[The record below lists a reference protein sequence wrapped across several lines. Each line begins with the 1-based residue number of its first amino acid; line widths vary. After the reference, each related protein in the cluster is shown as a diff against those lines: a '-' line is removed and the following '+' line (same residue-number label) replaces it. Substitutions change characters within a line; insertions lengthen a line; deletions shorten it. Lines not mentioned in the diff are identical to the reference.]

1 MKVSLNWIKNYISI
15 GDVSPQEL
23 ADRLTFA
30 GVEVEAVE
38 KLSTATNLVIGEV
51 VECSPL
57 QESDHLSL
65 TIVNTGS
72 KHGLLQIVCGAPNVR
87 VGLKVIVALDGALL
101 PGGKITKGTIR
112 GVESQGMICSLL
124 ELGVDAKFLSEKQI
138 SGIEELDDDA
148 VVGDE
153 EVLKYLGL
161 DDTILDLKLLANR
174 SDLHSVYNVAREIA
188 TLYRCEVKE
197 EQWVLP
203 EANESSFIVSSLTK
217 ACPQFS
223 GRVIRNIQVQPSPKW
238 LKQALQSMGV
248 RSINNIV
255 DIGNYIMLLTG
266 QPLHMY
272 DLDRLPK
279 QELIIKDDYVG
290 IFKALDE
297 QDYSIQKGDIVIT
310 SGGRVMC
317 LGGIMGSLESL
328 VDEQT
333 KNIVVEVANFA
344 FDAIRRTSTRLALA
358 SDSSSRFI
366 KGVNPYQYEDVINK
380 ATAMIIDL
388 CNTKNIEKVVTYD
401 SRKNDTPP
409 CIETSVSY
417 INKRLGTNFLQQ
429 EIVETL
435 KRDYLEIEVLNRD
448 EFVAK
453 VPEWRIDIT
462 GPADICEEV
471 IRIIGLDKIHSVLP
485 SLKVTVGGYPK
496 DKQLVRNVRNYLSG
510 RGLDEVLTYSLVK
523 KSELNGFRHLV
534 KGEAYRL
541 INPLT
546 DEHEYLR
553 LNLMTSLLKVASY
566 NLARGQKDLAIY
578 EVSDIDSDKYSGLR
592 LGVVLVGNDLY
603 QQQLH
608 KIPYTFYHLKGLF
621 EGIANTLGIKESR
634 YQLERVSES
643 EKELHPGRSAL
654 VKIGGKL
661 IGYFGELHPQAII
674 EHELGKNKVFAM
686 EIDLGVLLEIETG
699 QTTFKS
705 FSRFPSIKR
714 DLSFVVAQKVDVR
727 QIIQTISSV
736 SKMIKSV
743 DVFDLYIG
751 EGIPEGKKSVALTI
765 AYEDDKKTL
774 KDEEVIEVEK
784 KVLDLLNK
792 KFAIILRT

>member
-1 MKVSLNWIKNYISI
+1 MKVSLNWIKKYINI
-15 GDVSPQEL
+15 DDISPEEL

-30 GVEVEAVE
+30 GVEVEAFE

-51 VECSPL
+51 VECYPL
-57 QESDHLSL
+57 PESNHLSL
-65 TIVNTGS
+65 TKVNTGN
-72 KHGLLQIVCGAPNVR
+72 KNGLLQIVCGAPNVR
-87 VGLKVIVALDGALL
+87 VGIKVIVALDGALL
-101 PGGKITKGTIR
+101 PGGKITKGKIR

-124 ELGVDAKFLSEKQI
+124 ELGVDAKFLNEKQI
-138 SGIEELDDDA
+138 SGIEELDEDA
-148 VVGDE
+148 VVGNE

-174 SDLHSVYNVAREIA
+174 SDLHSVFNVAREIG
-188 TLYRCEVKE
+188 TLYQREVKE
-197 EQWVLP
+197 EKWLLP
-203 EANESSFIVSSLTK
+203 KASKSSFVVSSLTK
-217 ACPQFS
+217 SCPQFS
-223 GRVIRNIQVQPSPKW
+223 SRIIKKIKVGPSPKW

-290 IFKALDE
+290 VFKALDE
-297 QDYSIQKGDIVIT
+297 QDYQVQKGDIVIT
-310 SGGRVMC
+310 SGGKVMC
-317 LGGIMGSLESL
+317 LGGIMGSLESA

-333 KNIVVEVANFA
+333 SNIVVEVANFA
-344 FDAIRRTSTRLALA
+344 FDAIRRTSVRLALA

-366 KGVNPYQYEDVINK
+366 KGINPYQYEDVINK

-388 CNTKNIEKVVTYD
+388 CRTKDIESIVTYD
-401 SRKNDTPP
+401 SREDKTPP
-409 CIETSVSY
+409 RIETSVSY
-417 INKRLGTNFLQQ
+417 INNRLGTNFLQQ
-429 EIVETL
+429 EIIETL
-435 KRDYLEIEVLNRD
+435 KRDYLDVEVLNRD

-453 VPEWRIDIT
+453 IPEWRIDIT

-471 IRIIGLDKIHSVLP
+471 IRIIGLDKINGVLP
-485 SLKVTVGGYPK
+485 SLQVTVGGYPR
-496 DKQLVRNVRNYLSG
+496 DKQLIRVVRNYLTG
-510 RGLDEVLTYSLVK
+510 HGLDEVVTYSLVRK
-523 KSELNGFRHLV
+523 DELEGFRHLV

-553 LNLMTSLLKVASY
+553 LSIMPSLLKVASY

-603 QQQLH
+603 QQQLQ

-621 EGIANTLGIKESR
+621 EGIVHTLGIKQSR
-634 YQLERVSES
+634 YQLEHVLES

-654 VKIGGKL
+654 VKVNGKV
-661 IGYFGELHPQAII
+661 IGYLGELHPQAISG
-674 EHELGKNKVFAM
+674 HELGKNKVFAM

-699 QTTFKS
+699 QTVFKS
-705 FSRFPSIKR
+705 FSRYPAIKR
-714 DLSFVVAQKVDVR
+714 DLSFVVEQKVDVH
-727 QIIQTISSV
+727 QIMKTISSV

-743 DVFDLYIG
+743 DIFDVYIG
-751 EGIPEGKKSVALTI
+751 QGIPDGKKSIALTI
-765 AYEDDKKTL
+765 TYEDDEKTL

-784 KVLDLLNK
+784 KALDLLEK
-792 KFAIILRT
+792 KFAVILRT